1 MTDNTVNKTTMKN
14 PFADKVFTVCFV
26 AMLMIVLFGRKV
38 MNGLADIFGLGP
50 GWPELL
56 QGVMGIMLLLY
67 LAVRVIQLGKR
78 ARQQ

>member
-56 QGVMGIMLLLY
+56 QGVMESTGSGLEELKMGDIL
-67 LAVRVIQLGKR
+67 
-78 ARQQ
+78 